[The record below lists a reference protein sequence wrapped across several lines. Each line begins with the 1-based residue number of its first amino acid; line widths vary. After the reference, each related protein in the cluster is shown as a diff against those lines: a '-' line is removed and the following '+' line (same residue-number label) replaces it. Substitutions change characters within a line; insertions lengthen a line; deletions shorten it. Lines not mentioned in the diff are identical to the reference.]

1 MLNNNGNILKRE
13 LLSSIPLNKNDNN
26 AKSTILEI
34 NFASFLTNHVLR
46 TLLLKYNLII
56 EIKIILLK
64 LTIRKPEYLY
74 GTILFDV

>member
-46 TLLLKYNLII
+46 TLLLKYNFNNRDKDNFI
-56 EIKIILLK
+56 EI
-64 LTIRKPEYLY
+64 
-74 GTILFDV
+74 DN